1 MQENLTKTVKDIS
14 IILGGVT
21 YERIYSKKK
30 KELRKIYM
38 QNRGENARENNKVP
52 EDQKLYFPFIVIEF
66 PANKDPKI
74 NVALNDNKTKAHF
87 GFDEVIS
94 MYGDLDAVSKIGN
107 HPNFSKSK

>member
-38 QNRGENARENNKVP
+38 QNRGENAREN
-52 EDQKLYFPFIVIEF
+52 
-66 PANKDPKI
+66 
-74 NVALNDNKTKAHF
+74 KTYCIRLWLRF
-87 GFDEVIS
+87 C
-94 MYGDLDAVSKIGN
+94 
-107 HPNFSKSK
+107 